1 MVETSLINQL
11 KMILKHIK
19 ILMHNISLKNEGHQR
34 GKNMLK
40 AMNVVLDDRK
50 ERSSHESTGTKKENS
65 FQS

>member
-1 MVETSLINQL
+1 
-11 KMILKHIK
+11 MILKHIK
-19 ILMHNISLKNEGHQR
+19 ILMHNISLNNEGHQR

>member
-1 MVETSLINQL
+1 MVKTFLIKQL

-19 ILMHNISLKNEGHQR
+19 ILMHNIPLKNEGHQR

-40 AMNVVLDDRK
+40 AMTVVRDDRK
-50 ERSSHESTGTKKENS
+50 ERSSHGSTGTKKENS

>member
-1 MVETSLINQL
+1 MAKTFLIKQL

-19 ILMHNISLKNEGHQR
+19 ILMHNIPLKNEGHQR

-40 AMNVVLDDRK
+40 AMTVVRDDRK

-65 FQS
+65 F

>member
-1 MVETSLINQL
+1 MVKTFLINQL

-40 AMNVVLDDRK
+40 AINAVRDDRK